1 MRAVAIVNG
10 TLPRVRGSLG
20 RALERAW
27 PGRVRITDS
36 LGHARDAIRD
46 ELARGVDLIAFGG
59 GDGTV
64 VMGLALLAEA
74 CRGWARPEPAI
85 GALRLGASSAIARAL
100 GATDDPVAD
109 LARLVRGA
117 GAWRPVA
124 MIEALGLRAPFVS
137 LGLAAQAVEG
147 SRAIGRLV
155 DRVPGAR
162 RLIGARAERVVS
174 AAVRSFPRRA
184 VGAPRIAVAN
194 AGAPAIALDP
204 GGAER
209 VVAAG
214 QPLWAGP
221 SAWITATTL
230 AELGAGSTVAR
241 PDRFHLRCGDVGLV
255 DRLRGAGPPRDF
267 LCDRVEIAIEPGAQV
282 AVGGELLGPLGELA
296 LAIARPVT
304 MVALPA
310 NR

>member
-1 MRAVAIVNG
+1 
-10 TLPRVRGSLG
+10 
-20 RALERAW
+20 
-27 PGRVRITDS
+27 
-36 LGHARDAIRD
+36 
-46 ELARGVDLIAFGG
+46 
-59 GDGTV
+59 
-64 VMGLALLAEA
+64 
-74 CRGWARPEPAI
+74 
-85 GALRLGASSAIARAL
+85 
-100 GATDDPVAD
+100 
-109 LARLVRGA
+109 
-117 GAWRPVA
+117 
-124 MIEALGLRAPFVS
+124 PFVS
-137 LGLAAQAVEG
+137 LGVAAQAVEG

-174 AAVRSFPRRA
+174 AAVRSLPRRA
-184 VGAPRIAVAN
+184 AGAPRIAVAN
-194 AGAPAIALDP
+194 AGAPAIALEP
-204 GGAER
+204 RGAER

-230 AELGAGSTVAR
+230 HSERAVAS

-255 DRLRGAGPPRDF
+255 DRLRGAGPSRDF

-282 AVGGELLGPLGELA
+282 AVGGELVGPLAELV